1 MPTPSTLSPSADL
14 PQVDLS
20 ELQATL
26 GKEAQRIIPI
36 VLDSFLK
43 ESAGYIAALEAAQ
56 DLESCTRFV
65 HNLKSSSATLGILHF
80 SALCKEAEKVAR
92 SGDEAG
98 FRKLAEGLIG
108 AYATVR
114 RAVAAELE
122 AMRSAS

>member
-1 MPTPSTLSPSADL
+1 MPTPSENPSPADL

-20 ELQATL
+20 DLQATL
-26 GKEAQRIIPI
+26 GQEAKRIIPI

-56 DLESCTRFV
+56 DLETCTRFV
-65 HNLKSSSATLGILHF
+65 HNLKSSSATLGIMHF

-98 FRKLAEGLIG
+98 FRKLAAGLIEAYG
-108 AYATVR
+108 AVR
-114 RAVAAELE
+114 QAVTAELE
-122 AMRSAS
+122 AMRSAQ

>member
-98 FRKLAEGLIG
+98 FRKLAEGLIE